1 MTDDLDRLYERV
13 LLLRCQTG
21 DGSAFAELVARYQAR
36 LGGYLRRLLG
46 EAAATDALQDV
57 WLAVW
62 RGLPG
67 LRDPAAFPAWAF
79 RVARDRAF
87 RELRRQG
94 VPTVPADESIP
105 EAAADDDFTA
115 EDAAEVRAALARLPV
130 DHRDVLLLRFIEGLS
145 YDEIAAV
152 VGKPVG
158 TVRSRIH
165 YAKEAMRRQL
175 EREGTR

>member
-1 MTDDLDRLYERV
+1 MTDDFDRLYERV

-21 DGSAFAELVARYQAR
+21 DGAAFAELVARYQPR

-46 EAAATDALQDV
+46 EAAAADAMQDV

-67 LRDPAAFPAWAF
+67 LRDSAAFPAWAF

-87 RELRRQG
+87 RELRRRG
-94 VPTVPADESIP
+94 APTVPADDSIP
-105 EAAADDDFTA
+105 AAPADDDFTP
-115 EDAAEVRAALARLPV
+115 EDAAGVRAALDRLPV
-130 DHRDVLLLRFIEGLS
+130 EHRDVLVLRFVEGLS
-145 YDEIAAV
+145 YDEVAAV
-152 VGKPVG
+152 AGVPVG

-165 YAKEAMRRQL
+165 YAKEAMRKLL
-175 EREGTR
+175 ERERP

>member
-1 MTDDLDRLYERV
+1 MTADLDRLYERV

-21 DGSAFAELVARYQAR
+21 DGAAFAELVARYQAR

-46 EAAATDALQDV
+46 EAAAADALQDV

-87 RELRRQG
+87 RDLRRRG
-94 VPTVPADESIP
+94 LPTVPADESIP
-105 EAAADDDFTA
+105 AAAADDFTE
-115 EDAAEVRAALARLPV
+115 EDAAGVRAALDRLPV
-130 DHRDVLLLRFIEGLS
+130 AHRDVLLLRVVEGLS
-145 YDEIAAV
+145 YDQIAAV
-152 VGKPVG
+152 VGVPVG
-158 TVRSRIH
+158 TVRSRLH
-165 YAKEAMRRQL
+165 HARRL
-175 EREGTR
+175 ARELLQQEDV